1 MKRGR
6 VSDAMER
13 FDEGLEKRIRDRPS
27 LLNLARD
34 WNIPRDIR
42 TKIISHLGPI
52 ELAMVLMAHFRDS
65 SRKIHIS
72 HDMLQHIVTY
82 ALFHGYISLFEWAE
96 KQAPFLNMD
105 FFMVAAVGGQ
115 VEMLDWLWRS
125 ERAQPFSPEHI
136 CVQGARAGHLSV
148 LKFAQSLRSEEGDGF
163 YPRDFIEKH
172 IAPAAA
178 KRGYIDILDWCL
190 DEYGT
195 TGNECVFNAI
205 QRNQIEV
212 IKWLM
217 RRRKMDILPEHLSQ
231 AVFYGRIEIMDLL
244 ADAFPSMMMDPPR
257 EWTRQIITPNRAKMC
272 TTLTWMRRRGISRED
287 ANMELGIY
295 PLVVPKQILDSFP
308 EEEKRTEY
316 RQALDY
322 YFGQDWRE
330 VTVPSSQYASYSRD
344 DADSYVE
351 QAEREDAEKDDYWIA
366 ERVPDAEKYAG
377 TIIFN
382 LILFQGK
389 KFIIKLTD
397 E

>member
-1 MKRGR
+1 
-6 VSDAMER
+6 
-13 FDEGLEKRIRDRPS
+13 
-27 LLNLARD
+27 
-34 WNIPRDIR
+34 
-42 TKIISHLGPI
+42 
-52 ELAMVLMAHFRDS
+52 MVLMAHFCGY

-72 HDMLQHIVTY
+72 TVLEHIVTH
-82 ALFHGYISLFEWAE
+82 ALFHGYLSLFEWAE
-96 KQAPFLNMD
+96 KQAPYLNMD
-105 FFMVAAVGGQ
+105 CFKVAAVGGQ

-136 CVQGARAGHLSV
+136 CVQGARAGHISV
-148 LKFAQSLRSEEGDGF
+148 VKFAQSLRSEEGDDF

-178 KRGYIDILDWCL
+178 KWGYVDILDWCL
-190 DEYGT
+190 DEHGT
-195 TGNECVFNAI
+195 IGKGSIFHAI

-212 IKWLM
+212 IKWLIC
-217 RRRKMDILPEHLSQ
+217 RRKTDILPEHLSQ

-244 ADAFPSMMMDPPR
+244 ADAFPSMMTDPSR
-257 EWTRQIITPNRAKMC
+257 AWMNAICTRNRAKMC
-272 TTLTWMRRRGISRED
+272 TILAWMRRRGVPRED
-287 ANMELGIY
+287 RNTLLFVI

-308 EEEKRTEY
+308 EEKRTEY

-351 QAEREDAEKDDYWIA
+351 QAEREDAEKDDYYWIA

-382 LILFQGK
+382 LILFPGK

-397 E
+397 K